1 MYTRVRS
8 SRVSPKGVSNK
19 SVKQCLAVR
28 VCVRVCIRVC
38 GLHRASLLVAARF
51 LSSTFVVCLFVCL
64 FVCSFVRWLVGWFV
78 RSFVRLFAR
87 LLFSFLISSQLS
99 LPLPIW
105 AQIDSAEPWVEELEE
120 H

>member
-64 FVCSFVRWLVGWFV
+64 FVCSFVRWLVAWFV
-78 RSFVRLFAR
+78 RSFVRLHASYFH
-87 LLFSFLISSQLS
+87 S
-99 LPLPIW
+99 
-105 AQIDSAEPWVEELEE
+105 
-120 H
+120 